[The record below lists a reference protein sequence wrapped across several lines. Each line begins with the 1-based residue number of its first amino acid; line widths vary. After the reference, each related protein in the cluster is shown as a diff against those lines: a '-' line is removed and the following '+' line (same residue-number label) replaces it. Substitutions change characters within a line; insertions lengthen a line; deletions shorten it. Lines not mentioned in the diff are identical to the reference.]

1 MLGSKD
7 IFLDRAKRELSV
19 MQMNHCGIQ
28 ECEKGHMWQFQARPY
43 HLLHFCTAWGRE
55 FKDLR
60 QNAECTCRA
69 GIFYTGRNGRQ
80 IHRFPAESL
89 EICLDRILCRQRK

>member
-43 HLLHFCTAWGRE
+43 HLLHLYCRE
-55 FKDLR
+55 KE
-60 QNAECTCRA
+60 A
-69 GIFYTGRNGRQ
+69 
-80 IHRFPAESL
+80 
-89 EICLDRILCRQRK
+89 